1 MEPTS
6 ERIRATARNLF
17 ERYGR
22 HSVEIAKEYVVITA
36 RSGDARDVDEV
47 LLVLTE
53 LEHLAGSFARISD
66 RPKEP
71 SPIRT

>member
-6 ERIRATARNLF
+6 DRIRAAALHLF

-36 RSGDARDVDEV
+36 RSGDTRDVDEA

-53 LEHLAGSFARISD
+53 LEHLTER
-66 RPKEP
+66 
-71 SPIRT
+71 SPRDIGRDH

>member
-6 ERIRATARNLF
+6 ERIRAAALHLF

-36 RSGDARDVDEV
+36 RSGDPRDIDEA

-53 LEHLAGSFARISD
+53 LEHLAE
-66 RPKEP
+66 RPQWGTG
-71 SPIRT
+71 RDH

>member
-6 ERIRATARNLF
+6 ERIREAALHLF
-17 ERYGR
+17 ERYGH

-36 RSGDARDVDEV
+36 RSGDPRDIDEA

-53 LEHLAGSFARISD
+53 LEHLAE
-66 RPKEP
+66 RPQGGAG
-71 SPIRT
+71 RDH

>member
-1 MEPTS
+1 MPPANEL
-6 ERIRATARNLF
+6 IRDAARHLF

-36 RSGDARDVDEV
+36 RSGESRDIDEA

-53 LEHLAGSFARISD
+53 LEHLAGHPCR
-66 RPKEP
+66 EP
-71 SPIRT
+71 GGDH

>member
-1 MEPTS
+1 MPPAN
-6 ERIRATARNLF
+6 ERIRDAACHLY

-36 RSGDARDVDEV
+36 RSGDSRDIDEA

-53 LEHLAGSFARISD
+53 LEHLAGGPCRETGRD
-66 RPKEP
+66 H
-71 SPIRT
+71 